1 MNISFAGSLT
11 NFYTT
16 SDKDGNI
23 LFTNLTPNAGL
34 PQFGS
39 HGSYL
44 YPTTLFLADC
54 FQSALFFSARARFRR
69 VLRNMWIIFVL

>member
-23 LFTNLTPNAGL
+23 LFTNLTQMLDQPL
-34 PQFGS
+34 PYGKPQGVDQAPEKS
-39 HGSYL
+39 HGNLLLHWLWVENCQYL
-44 YPTTLFLADC
+44 A
-54 FQSALFFSARARFRR
+54 A
-69 VLRNMWIIFVL
+69 

>member
-23 LFTNLTPNAGL
+23 LFTNLTPNAG
-34 PQFGS
+34 PAFTVWKASGVDQA
-39 HGSYL
+39 
-44 YPTTLFLADC
+44 PETT
-54 FQSALFFSARARFRR
+54 
-69 VLRNMWIIFVL
+69 